1 MRSQAPYHRRIAKM
15 LENNPHFILI
25 NDAFP
30 QMGAKLKCFWGSA
43 EFVSYMEF
51 CGNYARYAPEKGFPV
66 AVHNALVGLSE
77 QHEKEYPQLYSKL
90 DDNPDFNVIKDL
102 FPQFGVNLKRHWG
115 KKTFLIYVEDL
126 LRDARAGGQKGFPS
140 EAETALAS
148 LSEQHR
154 KAHPMLLPL
163 LDYNADFKV
172 IDQAFPH
179 IGSKIKLYWGQRQ
192 FANYMNELLH
202 GTRGGKRRGFPSD
215 VLTALGNLFEQHNKV
230 YPPLL
235 PKADVW
241 EMAKD

>member
-1 MRSQAPYHRRIAKM
+1 M

-115 KKTFLIYVEDL
+115 KKTFLIYVEEL
-126 LRDARAGGQKGFPS
+126 LRDARAGGPKGFPD
-140 EAETALAS
+140 EAVSALVS

>member
-1 MRSQAPYHRRIAKM
+1 M
-15 LENNPHFILI
+15 LENNPFFIVI

-30 QMGAKLKCFWGSA
+30 QIGAKLESFWGSA

-51 CGNYARYAPEKGFPV
+51 CRNYAKYTPGKEFPA
-66 AVHNALVGLSE
+66 AVHNALLGLNE
-77 QHEKEYPQLYSKL
+77 QHEKEYPQIYSKL

-115 KKTFLIYVEDL
+115 KKTFLIYVEEL
-126 LRDARAGGQKGFPS
+126 MRDARAGGPKGFPD
-140 EAETALAS
+140 EAVSALVS

-172 IDQAFPH
+172 IDQAFPR
-179 IGSKIKLYWGQRQ
+179 IGGNIKLYWGQGQ
-192 FANYMNELLH
+192 FAPYMNELLRS
-202 GTRGGKRRGFPSD
+202 TRGGGRRGFPSD
-215 VLTALGNLFEQHNKV
+215 VLTALGNLFDQHNKA

-235 PKADVW
+235 ANADVW
-241 EMAKD
+241 GMAKD

>member
-1 MRSQAPYHRRIAKM
+1 M
-15 LENNPHFILI
+15 LENNPHFIVI

-30 QMGAKLKCFWGSA
+30 QMGAKLKCFWGRA

-51 CGNYARYAPEKGFPV
+51 CRNYARYAPKKGFP
-66 AVHNALVGLSE
+66 AAMHDALFGLNE
-77 QHEKEYPQLYSKL
+77 QHEKENPQLYSKL
-90 DDNPDFNVIKDL
+90 DDNPDFNVIKAL
-102 FPQFGVNLKRHWG
+102 FPQFGANLKRHWG
-115 KKTFLIYVEDL
+115 KKIFLIYVEEL
-126 LRDARAGGQKGFPS
+126 LRDARAGGQKGFS
-140 EAETALAS
+140 AEFVTALAS

-154 KAHPMLLPL
+154 KAHPLLLPL
-163 LDYNADFKV
+163 LDYNPDFKV

-192 FANYMNELLH
+192 FATYMNELLH
-202 GTRGGKRRGFPSD
+202 DTRGGTRRGFPSD
-215 VLTALGNLFEQHNKV
+215 VLTALGNLFDQHNKA